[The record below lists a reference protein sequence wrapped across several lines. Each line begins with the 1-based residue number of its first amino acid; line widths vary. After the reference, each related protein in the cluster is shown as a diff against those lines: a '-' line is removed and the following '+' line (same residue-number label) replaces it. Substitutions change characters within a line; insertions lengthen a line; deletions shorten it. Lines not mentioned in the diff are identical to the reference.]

1 MIRRPPRSTLFPYTT
16 LFRSGVE
23 GQPLE
28 REAGVSGFE
37 RLAGDARRYPPELR
51 PGLLPE
57 RLEIRGTRQRR
68 SRTSTARLP
77 PLGGMCHVDTRTPF
91 VPPGGLA
98 ASRVAS
104 RTYSLKRW

>member
-28 REAGVSGFE
+28 REAGVSSFE
-37 RLAGDARRYPPELR
+37 RLAGDARRDAPELR

-68 SRTSTARLP
+68 SRPSTSRLGS
-77 PLGGMCHVDTRTPF
+77 LGGMRHVDTRVPF
-91 VPPGGLA
+91 VPPGGLVASRA
-98 ASRVAS
+98 ASRA
-104 RTYSLKRW
+104 YSWKRW

>member
-68 SRTSTARLP
+68 SRASTP
-77 PLGGMCHVDTRTPF
+77 PLPRRGGMRQVRPPTPLCT
-91 VPPGGLA
+91 PGGP
-98 ASRVAS
+98 VAS
-104 RTYSLKRW
+104 TVGARA

>member
-28 REAGVSGFE
+28 REAGVSSFE
-37 RLAGDARRYPPELR
+37 RLAGDARRYAPELR

-68 SRTSTARLP
+68 SPTSTAPLP
-77 PLGGMCHVDTRTPF
+77 PLRGRCDGETRTPF
-91 VPPGGLA
+91 FPPGGLA
-98 ASRVAS
+98 GRRANGRANA
-104 RTYSLKRW
+104 